1 MFNIALLIYVLI
13 LVILLLWVKRRYPL
27 LSIYP
32 LTLCYMLCEVP
43 FLFISYYNPEILYQS
58 ALAWVNDLEDTY
70 ILHLYV
76 RMIFICCF
84 SIVCLVYKPI
94 AKPHMKNIKINSSYV
109 MLLLLIVFAS
119 YFAFLFQVGGLAVI
133 LGSMAGKTELI
144 RGSGITRLFFVY
156 SSLVLASVSVCY
168 YANSNRSVGKTAVL
182 ISLLILM
189 FLMLASYGERKNSV
203 VFLIIFALS
212 WNLWVKPISIVSF
225 KFIVGVSVLIVFSA
239 LAPPLREAGAA
250 IKYALE
256 PTQLFYD
263 AIPHLGE
270 LFRRFSDIDLSI
282 FIFNYFDSSDRY
294 FYLSTLP
301 NLFYGV
307 IPSFLYPNKP
317 PVDEAVFIYN
327 LANGINPGVDAPF
340 HKFLPVGWPVSRY
353 TSGWVQFGIWGV
365 VVYSIFTSIFL
376 IFLNNI
382 TLRSNSPF
390 VYPLYVVVAVTGF
403 GISNAYIFNFLISV
417 IVVFILYISYR
428 GLNAL
433 SR

>member
-13 LVILLLWVKRRYPL
+13 IAVLLFWVKNRYPL
-27 LSIYP
+27 LSIFP

-58 ALAWVNDLEDTY
+58 ALAWVDDLENTY
-70 ILHLYV
+70 VLHIFV
-76 RMIFICCF
+76 RVIFLMCF
-84 SIVCLVYKPI
+84 TIVCLVYKPK
-94 AKPHMKNIKINSSYV
+94 ATHNIPLIKVRFSYLI
-109 MLLLLIVFAS
+109 LLLLIVFVS
-119 YFAFLFQVGGLAVI
+119 YVAFLSQVGGLTLL

-168 YANSNRSVGKTAVL
+168 YANSNRSIGKKAFL
-182 ISLLILM
+182 FFLLILM

-212 WNLWVKPISIVSF
+212 WNLWVKQISLISF
-225 KFIVGVSVLIVFSA
+225 KFILGISILIFFSA

-282 FIFNYFDSSDRY
+282 FIFNYFDDGERY

-301 NLFYGV
+301 NLFYGI

-327 LANGINPGVDAPF
+327 LAKGINPGVDAPF
-340 HKFLPVGWPVSRY
+340 YQFIPVGWPVSRY
-353 TSGWVQFGIWGV
+353 TSGWVQFGIGGV
-365 VVYSIFTSIFL
+365 FIYSILTSIFL
-376 IFLNNI
+376 VFLNNI
-382 TLRSNSPF
+382 TMKNNSPF
-390 VYPLYVVVAVTGF
+390 VYPLYVLAAVTGF
-403 GISNAYIFNFLISV
+403 GISNAYIFNFMIAVVV
-417 IVVFILYISYR
+417 IFILYFLYR
-428 GLNAL
+428 GMNAI